1 MLKKKLGESMRRRKD
16 KKEQIISRRARMS
29 FHGLD
34 PWGERGREKPKAE
47 PRDRPALAGGDS
59 PKETEE
65 GGKRSHRSRRSGS
78 PRLREA
84 GELERDSTSWIWQRQ
99 GFW

>member
-34 PWGERGREKPKAE
+34 PWRERGREKPRGKIGQVE
-47 PRDRPALAGGDS
+47 MMEVVMVGDVWVCGS
-59 PKETEE
+59 RAHGQT
-65 GGKRSHRSRRSGS
+65 RSSEKI
-78 PRLREA
+78 P
-84 GELERDSTSWIWQRQ
+84 
-99 GFW
+99 